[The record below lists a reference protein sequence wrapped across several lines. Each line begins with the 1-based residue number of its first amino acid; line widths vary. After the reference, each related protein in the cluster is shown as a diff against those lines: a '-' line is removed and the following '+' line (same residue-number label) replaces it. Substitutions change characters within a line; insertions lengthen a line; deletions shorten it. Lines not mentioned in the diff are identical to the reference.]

1 MATNASGFFKADY
14 SSELGFWETPWRRFW
29 VLAGLALAAAFP
41 FFAPTFWIG
50 VVNLAAIAAI
60 GALALNLVT
69 GYTGQVS
76 LGHSRVLAAGAFT
89 VGILVGRWSLPVW
102 VTLPAAIVIGMG
114 VGVLVGVPALR
125 LRGIYLSIST
135 LAAYFVIAS
144 LASEYQSRFGG
155 GAGFVIQPPQ
165 IGSWVLSGERNWYF
179 VLLALTALATL
190 MCLNLNRSHIGRAWL
205 AIRERDLAASALG
218 IDVSSYKVMAF
229 VISTAM
235 TSLAG
240 ALLAYYTAF
249 VSAEAFTF
257 LVTIEYL
264 AMILIGGLGS
274 VLGSLLG
281 ALFVTLLPFLVE
293 RAVEQFP
300 FPATF
305 KTHMFAVQS
314 GLFAILMLAFLMFEP
329 MGLARIWGR
338 LRGYFELWP
347 FKYRPLQ

>member
-1 MATNASGFFKADY
+1 MATNASGFFKTDY

-29 VLAGLALAAAFP
+29 VIAGLALVVAFP

-50 VVNLAAIAAI
+50 VANLAAIAAI

-69 GYTGQVS
+69 GYTGQLS
-76 LGHSRVLAAGAFT
+76 LGHSGFLAAGAFT
-89 VGILVGRWSLPVW
+89 VGILVGQWNMPVW

-114 VGVLVGVPALR
+114 VGVFVGVPALR

-144 LASEYQSRFGG
+144 LATEYQSRFGG
-155 GAGFVIQPPQ
+155 GAGILIQPPQ

-179 VLLALTALATL
+179 VLLVLVALATL
-190 MCLNLNRSHIGRAWL
+190 LCLNLNRSHVGRAWL

-218 IDVSSYKVMAF
+218 IDVSFYKVMAF

-305 KTHMFAVQS
+305 KTHMFAVQG

-329 MGLARIWGR
+329 LGLARIWGR
-338 LRGYFELWP
+338 IRAYFELWP
-347 FKYRPLQ
+347 FKYRPLP

>member
-1 MATNASGFFKADY
+1 MATNASGFFKAGY
-14 SSELGFWETPWRRFW
+14 SSEFGFWETPWRRFW

-69 GYTGQVS
+69 GYTGQLS
-76 LGHSRVLAAGAFT
+76 LGHSGFLAAGAFT
-89 VGILVGRWSLPVW
+89 VGILVGQWSMPVC

-114 VGVLVGVPALR
+114 VGVFVGVPALR

-155 GAGFVIQPPQ
+155 GAGFVIPPPQ

-179 VLLALTALATL
+179 VLLALVALATL
-190 MCLNLNRSHIGRAWL
+190 LCLNLNRSHVGRAWL
-205 AIRERDLAASALG
+205 AIRERDLAASAMG
-218 IDVSSYKVMAF
+218 IDVSFYKVMAF

-257 LVTIEYL
+257 MVTIEYL

-293 RAVEQFP
+293 RAVEQLP

-329 MGLARIWGR
+329 LGLARIWGR
-338 LRGYFELWP
+338 IRAYFELWP
-347 FKYRPLQ
+347 FRYRPLP

>member
-1 MATNASGFFKADY
+1 MATNASGFFKTGY
-14 SSELGFWETPWRRFW
+14 FSELGFWETPWRRFW

-50 VVNLAAIAAI
+50 IVNLAAIAAI

-69 GYTGQVS
+69 GYTGQLS
-76 LGHSRVLAAGAFT
+76 LGHSGFLAAGAFT
-89 VGILVGRWSLPVW
+89 VGILVGQWSMPVW

-144 LASEYQSRFGG
+144 LATEYQSRFGG
-155 GAGFVIQPPQ
+155 GAGILIKPPE

-179 VLLALTALATL
+179 VLLLLVALATL
-190 MCLNLNRSHIGRAWL
+190 LCLNLNRSHIGRAWL

-218 IDVSSYKVMAF
+218 IDVSFYKVMAF

-293 RAVEQFP
+293 RAVEQLP

-338 LRGYFELWP
+338 IRAYFELWP
-347 FKYRPLQ
+347 FRYRPLP

>member
-1 MATNASGFFKADY
+1 MATNASGYFKTGY
-14 SSELGFWETPWRRFW
+14 SSEFGFWETPWRRFW

-50 VVNLAAIAAI
+50 VINLAAIAAI

-69 GYTGQVS
+69 GYTGQLS
-76 LGHSRVLAAGAFT
+76 LGHSGFLAAGAFT
-89 VGILVGRWSLPVW
+89 VGILVGHWSTPVW
-102 VTLPAAIVIGMG
+102 VTLPAAIVIGMV

-135 LAAYFVIAS
+135 LAAYFVIVS
-144 LASEYQSRFGG
+144 LVTEYQSRFGG
-155 GAGFVIQPPQ
+155 GAGFTIPPPQ
-165 IGSWVLSGERNWYF
+165 IGSWVLRGERNWYF
-179 VLLALTALATL
+179 VLLALVALATL
-190 MCLNLNRSHIGRAWL
+190 LSLNLNRSHIGRAWL
-205 AIRERDLAASALG
+205 AIRERDLAASAMG
-218 IDVSSYKVMAF
+218 IDVSFYKVMAF

-257 LVTIEYL
+257 MVTIEYL

-274 VLGSLLG
+274 VLGSILG

-293 RAVEQFP
+293 RAVEQLP

-314 GLFAILMLAFLMFEP
+314 GLFAVLMLAFLMFEP

-338 LRGYFELWP
+338 IRAYFELWP
-347 FKYRPLQ
+347 FRYRPLP

>member
-1 MATNASGFFKADY
+1 MATNASGFFKAGY

-69 GYTGQVS
+69 GYTGQLS
-76 LGHSRVLAAGAFT
+76 LGHSGFLAAGAFT
-89 VGILVGRWSLPVW
+89 VGILVGQWSLPVW

-114 VGVLVGVPALR
+114 VGVFVGVPALR
-125 LRGIYLSIST
+125 LRGIYLTIST
-135 LAAYFVIAS
+135 LAAYFVIVS
-144 LASEYQSRFGG
+144 LATEYQSRFGG
-155 GAGFVIQPPQ
+155 GAGFTIPPPQ
-165 IGSWVLSGERNWYF
+165 IGSWVLRGERNWYL
-179 VLLALTALATL
+179 VLLALVALATL
-190 MCLNLNRSHIGRAWL
+190 LCLNLNRSHIGRAWL
-205 AIRERDLAASALG
+205 AIRERDLAASAMG
-218 IDVSSYKVMAF
+218 IDVSFYKVMAF

-257 LVTIEYL
+257 MVTIEYL

-293 RAVEQFP
+293 RAVEQLP

-314 GLFAILMLAFLMFEP
+314 GLFAILMLGFLMFEP
-329 MGLARIWGR
+329 MGLARMWGR
-338 LRGYFELWP
+338 IRAYFELWP
-347 FKYRPLQ
+347 FRYRPLP

>member
-69 GYTGQVS
+69 GYTGQLS
-76 LGHSRVLAAGAFT
+76 LGHSGFLAAGAFT
-89 VGILVGRWSLPVW
+89 VGILVGRWAMPVW
-102 VTLPAAIVIGMG
+102 VTLPAAIVVGMG
-114 VGVLVGVPALR
+114 VGVFVGVPALR

-144 LASEYQSRFGG
+144 LATEYQSRFGG
-155 GAGFVIQPPQ
+155 STGVVIQPPQ

-179 VLLALTALATL
+179 VLLVLVALATL
-190 MCLNLNRSHIGRAWL
+190 LCLNLNRSHVGRAWL
-205 AIRERDLAASALG
+205 AIRERDLAASAWHRRFLLQSDG
-218 IDVSSYKVMAF
+218 F

-240 ALLAYYTAF
+240 ALLAYYTH
-249 VSAEAFTF
+249 VSAGRSPSGDRR
-257 LVTIEYL
+257 VPCDD
-264 AMILIGGLGS
+264 LIGGLGS
-274 VLGSLLG
+274 VLGSLG
-281 ALFVTLLPFLVE
+281 ALLSLCCPFWSNARQLL
-293 RAVEQFP
+293 
-300 FPATF
+300 PATF
-305 KTHMFAVQS
+305 KTHLFAVRAACS
-314 GLFAILMLAFLMFEP
+314 P
-329 MGLARIWGR
+329 C
-338 LRGYFELWP
+338 
-347 FKYRPLQ
+347 

>member
-1 MATNASGFFKADY
+1 MATNASGYFKSGY
-14 SSELGFWETPWRRFW
+14 SSEFGFWETPWRRFW

-50 VVNLAAIAAI
+50 VINLAAIAAI

-69 GYTGQVS
+69 GYTGQLS
-76 LGHSRVLAAGAFT
+76 LGHSGFLAAGAFT
-89 VGILVGRWSLPVW
+89 VGILVGHWSTPVW
-102 VTLPAAIVIGMG
+102 VTLPAAIVIGMV

-135 LAAYFVIAS
+135 LAAYFVIVS
-144 LASEYQSRFGG
+144 LVTEYQSRFGG
-155 GAGFVIQPPQ
+155 GAGITIPPPQ
-165 IGSWVLSGERNWYF
+165 IGSWVLRGERNWYF
-179 VLLALTALATL
+179 VLLALVALATL
-190 MCLNLNRSHIGRAWL
+190 LSLNLNRSHIGRAWL
-205 AIRERDLAASALG
+205 AIRERDLAASAMG
-218 IDVSSYKVMAF
+218 IDVSFYKVMAF

-257 LVTIEYL
+257 MVTIEYL

-293 RAVEQFP
+293 RAVEQLP

-314 GLFAILMLAFLMFEP
+314 GLFAVLMLAFLMFEP

-338 LRGYFELWP
+338 IRAYFELWP
-347 FKYRPLQ
+347 FRYRPLP